1 MLSILLTVASSQ
13 LLNCTGKP
21 MTAGDV
27 RRLWHSCDDGCDA
40 SVSQS
45 IRRYDKRARPE
56 LAHWVAAGPVGPGPT
71 SSGPAAPIDK
81 VFVSMQLNTLTEVNT
96 KKQTITGE
104 FFVRTMWYDR
114 RLEYDDSCLSQVDSS
129 FDGTDLTEL
138 WTPEIVSSAWA
149 KPALVE
155 QSTMWVEPD
164 GWMWLLQKVHMEF
177 KCPMDFRQMPF
188 DTQTCHFT
196 LSSIRY
202 NDAQLELALPNAT
215 LPSYRFYGM
224 DGGVN
229 YVCAASHVVGG
240 DVSWK
245 VSDFRGYTEGSH
257 SQTIDT
263 YSSIHYQLS
272 VTRDPD
278 FFAQTAVVPM
288 LIIMVVCWASFF
300 VSRAAV
306 PARVAIG
313 IIAFLA
319 LSGVV
324 NSVNAKLPQIGGFV
338 WLREFATITQYCS
351 AICII
356 EFSIAHF
363 VGRVEGRIDKARDAA
378 RKQLEKQAADSATS
392 TQEVTVVTDGG
403 KAAAE
408 GGGKGAAD
416 ADGATALREAMSKSL
431 GPIARCLTT
440 RTGQPLVRDQHFDI
454 FSRFAFPVV
463 YGIILAYFYS
473 KVPVQPQEDPR
484 ISTTSVCPPR

>member
-1 MLSILLTVASSQ
+1 
-13 LLNCTGKP
+13 
-21 MTAGDV
+21 
-27 RRLWHSCDDGCDA
+27 
-40 SVSQS
+40 
-45 IRRYDKRARPE
+45 
-56 LAHWVAAGPVGPGPT
+56 
-71 SSGPAAPIDK
+71 
-81 VFVSMQLNTLTEVNT
+81 MQLNTLTEVNT

-224 DGGVN
+224 DGRVN

-272 VTRDPD
+272 VTRAFGGRGRQRSRPPRV
-278 FFAQTAVVPM
+278 AHHVSHGAAR
-288 LIIMVVCWASFF
+288 ASWHRM
-300 VSRAAV
+300 SHRAA
-306 PARVAIG
+306 R
-313 IIAFLA
+313 
-319 LSGVV
+319 
-324 NSVNAKLPQIGGFV
+324 
-338 WLREFATITQYCS
+338 
-351 AICII
+351 
-356 EFSIAHF
+356 
-363 VGRVEGRIDKARDAA
+363 
-378 RKQLEKQAADSATS
+378 
-392 TQEVTVVTDGG
+392 
-403 KAAAE
+403 
-408 GGGKGAAD
+408 
-416 ADGATALREAMSKSL
+416 
-431 GPIARCLTT
+431 GP
-440 RTGQPLVRDQHFDI
+440 G
-454 FSRFAFPVV
+454 
-463 YGIILAYFYS
+463 
-473 KVPVQPQEDPR
+473 
-484 ISTTSVCPPR
+484 